1 MNREV
6 EWMKDMDMK
15 GVRREIP
22 SSLLPNSFFAWL
34 PSCIISRPLLDLIWA
49 LILKCLPAL
58 SLLTLLSFFF
68 VIWKSLYYIFIRYFI
83 IHYIFIIVYY
93 LSLYIFCNWFI
104 YQTLYYIY
112 LYLFINIYIFIYQL
126 VNASPQSQLHEA
138 RNVCVS
144 SLECCLAHV
153 CVLSCSGMSDS
164 LRSVKK

>member
-1 MNREV
+1 MWGERYQV
-6 EWMKDMDMK
+6 HSYQTH
-15 GVRREIP
+15 
-22 SSLLPNSFFAWL
+22 SSPGC
-34 PSCIISRPLLDLIWA
+34 P
-49 LILKCLPAL
+49 PASSHGRSWTWFGLWYSNVYLL
-58 SLLTLLSFFF
+58 SLSLHCSVFFF